1 MFNQLFLIDDD
12 VSYQNSLRCASPLLL
27 ARTNMYKVLHNAAV
41 PSTDLNSLFFFLLRR
56 PAVILGSPRQMCN
69 LRMIQEMDE

>member
-1 MFNQLFLIDDD
+1 MFNQLFVIDDD

-41 PSTDLNSLFFFLLRR
+41 PSTDLNSLFFLSVATTCRNSWKPKVDVQSSHDTR
-56 PAVILGSPRQMCN
+56 DG
-69 LRMIQEMDE
+69 